1 MLPAVRPCSSA
12 TALSRSRSS
21 VETLMVVAAMPAS
34 IPSGIPSTTRP

>member
-21 VETLMVVAAMPAS
+21 VETLMVVAAMPEVYARYT
-34 IPSGIPSTTRP
+34 GLTRA